1 MLLKDLMKLKRLL
14 KDIPIKM
21 VKGSKE
27 LEITGI
33 CANSKVVAPG
43 NLFIAKRGRTEDG
56 NRFVPEAISAG
67 AVAILTDIYN
77 PALKDIVQLVQ
88 PENALPSFIDLEAAL
103 SATYYQHPTDHLFT
117 VGLTGTN
124 GKTTTTFLL
133 KHLLDGLNIPAGL
146 MGTIEYI
153 IGQHRYKA
161 THTTPDVTTNHK
173 LLREMVNQGCKA
185 AVMEVTSHALDQG
198 RVLGIEFDVGVFT
211 NLSGDHL
218 DYHQSLENYCD
229 AKSKLF
235 ASLGK
240 NPRKKG
246 PKTAVVNS
254 DNHWYR
260 QIIKDCSAPILTYGI
275 DQPADVMA
283 KDVKLAAE
291 GTRFVLTYQGKSI
304 PCMIPMAGR
313 FNLYNTLAAIGV
325 MIAKKVPLEKLPPL
339 LASFK
344 SVPGR
349 LESVPNNLNL
359 NIFVDFAHTDD
370 ALENVLLTLSEFK
383 KGKLVTVFG
392 CGGDRDRTK
401 RPKMAKVAEKYS
413 DIVVVTSD
421 NPRSEEPEMIC
432 REIILGFEKQEGY
445 IVEVDRRKA
454 IEKAIELVTP
464 DDLLLI
470 AGKGHEKF
478 QIFAHR
484 TIEFDDC
491 QVASEL
497 CKTKSQCLSHA

>member
-1 MLLKDLMKLKRLL
+1 MKLKRLL
-14 KDIPIKM
+14 KNIPIKM

-27 LEITGI
+27 LVITGI

-56 NRFVPEAISAG
+56 NRFIPEAISGG

-88 PENALPSFIDLEAAL
+88 PENVSPSFIELESAL
-103 SATYYQHPTDHLFT
+103 AATYYQHPTDHLFT

-124 GKTTTTFLL
+124 GKTTTAFLL
-133 KHLLDGLNIPAGL
+133 KHLLDGLGWSAGL

-161 THTTPDVTTNHK
+161 THTTPDVTINHK
-173 LLREMVNQGCKA
+173 LLREMVLQGCKSA
-185 AVMEVTSHALDQG
+185 IMEVTSHALDQG
-198 RVLGIEFDVGVFT
+198 RVLEIEYDVAVFT
-211 NLSGDHL
+211 NLTGDHL
-218 DYHQSLENYCD
+218 DYHQTLENYCE
-229 AKSKLF
+229 AKSRLF
-235 ASLGK
+235 TSLGK
-240 NPRKKG
+240 KARKKG
-246 PKTAVVNS
+246 PKTAVINS
-254 DNHWYR
+254 DNPWHR
-260 QIIKDCSAPILTYGI
+260 QIIKNCTVPVLTYGI
-275 DQPADVMA
+275 DQSADIMA
-283 KDVKLAAE
+283 ADIKFTAS
-291 GTRFVLTYQGKSI
+291 GTSFLLTYQGKKI
-304 PCMIPMAGR
+304 PCTIPMVGR
-313 FNLYNTLAAIGV
+313 FNVYNTLAAIGV
-325 MIAKKVPLEKLPPL
+325 LIAKKISLDKLPTL

-349 LESVPNNLNL
+349 LEFVPNDLCL

-370 ALENVLLTLSEFK
+370 ALENVLMTLAEFK
-383 KGKLVTVFG
+383 KGKLITVFG

-401 RPKMAKVAEKYS
+401 RPKMAKAAEKYS

-421 NPRSEEPEMIC
+421 NPRSEDPEMIC
-432 REIILGFEKQEGY
+432 REIILGLEKQEGY

-454 IEKAIELVTP
+454 IEKAIELATA
-464 DDLLLI
+464 DDLILI

-497 CKTKSQCLSHA
+497 CKTKSKCLSHA